1 MSGFL
6 TLRRG
11 DTFVANAEFAV
22 NNVAQNMTGWTL
34 EATLQ
39 FANCTPVELTVSWVN
54 QAGGVAQVRLSHED
68 TDELQ
73 IGDHELRVRAISPT
87 GDRSSCN
94 PVVVK
99 VS

>member
-22 NNVAQNMTGWTL
+22 NSVPQDMTGWTL
-34 EATLQ
+34 QATMQ
-39 FANCTPVELTVSWVN
+39 FANCTPVDLTVSWVN
-54 QAGGVAQVRLSHED
+54 QAGGVAQVRLPHED
-68 TDELQ
+68 TEKLEV
-73 IGDHELRVRAISPT
+73 GDHELRVRAISPT

-94 PVVVK
+94 PVLVK